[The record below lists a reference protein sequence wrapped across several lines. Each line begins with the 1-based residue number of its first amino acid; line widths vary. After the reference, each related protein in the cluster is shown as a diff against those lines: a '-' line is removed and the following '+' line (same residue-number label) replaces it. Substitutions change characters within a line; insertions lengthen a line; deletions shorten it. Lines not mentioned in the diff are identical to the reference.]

1 MNRKRLIRLVAA
13 ALSIWPWSDAHA
25 TPPFYDP
32 GIHCREVA
40 RQGGGP
46 DYVYSAC
53 FRQEQAAFNRI
64 KTYWDSLSFRTRT
77 YCDSMAEPTSSYQ
90 VLETCLQQLGIVP
103 KGSDAVAPKP

>member
-1 MNRKRLIRLVAA
+1 MNRERLIRLVAA
-13 ALSIWPWSDAHA
+13 AVLVWPWTAARA

-32 GIHCREVA
+32 GIHCRQVA

-46 DYVYSAC
+46 DQEYSVC

-64 KTYWDSLSFRTRT
+64 KAYWESLSFRTRT
-77 YCDSMAEPTSSYQ
+77 YCDSMAEPASSYR

-103 KGSDAVAPKP
+103 KDSEAAAPKP